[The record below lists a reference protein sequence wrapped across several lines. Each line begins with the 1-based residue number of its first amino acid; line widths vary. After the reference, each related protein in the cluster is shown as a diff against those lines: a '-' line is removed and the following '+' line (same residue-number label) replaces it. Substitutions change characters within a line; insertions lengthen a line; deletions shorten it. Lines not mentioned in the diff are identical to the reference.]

1 MQEYASLL
9 GNAVK
14 KARLDMKLT
23 QLEVADRIHADERTI
38 LNIEHSKG
46 NPKLE
51 ILWPLLRTLGIDAND
66 IFYPERTTES
76 GAALHLQLFL
86 SQCSED
92 ELQLLSPICKSIID
106 SYRSTQSKE
115 IKKQK

>member
-1 MQEYASLL
+1 MQEYSRLL

-14 KARLDMKLT
+14 KARLGMKLT

-51 ILWPLLRTLGIDAND
+51 ILWPLLRTLGIDANGV
-66 IFYPERTTES
+66 FYPERANES
-76 GAALHLQLFL
+76 DTALHLQLIL
-86 SQCSED
+86 SQCSEE
-92 ELQLLSPICKSIID
+92 ELQLLAPICQSVID
-106 SYRSTQSKE
+106 SYRSTQGKE
-115 IKKQK
+115 IKKRK